1 MPTYADSSKHHALW
15 HYQHYGSILDWLP
28 TDPMTGYNS
37 DGQLHWNQFYMLS
50 QCSLHLH
57 FHQPKSGEF
66 LPWHAEKKYNP
77 GTGLDSVVCNH
88 SYCSLISPPTSKK
101 KVKYQFDEITSFAQF
116 FPHLCF
122 LLFIHPYSFIQT
134 YSAFR
139 ILVHRNIH
147 LHRHILHSEF

>member
-28 TDPMTGYNS
+28 TDPMTGYNF

-88 SYCSLISPPTSKK
+88 SYCSLISPPTSHLQKESQIS
-101 KVKYQFDEITSFAQF
+101 VWWDYFFCTIFPTSLFLAIYSPIF
-116 FPHLCF
+116 IYTDILC
-122 LLFIHPYSFIQT
+122 I
-134 YSAFR
+134 
-139 ILVHRNIH
+139 
-147 LHRHILHSEF
+147 